1 MEMDMTL
8 YDKCA
13 REHAERQKA
22 KDSDREAAQAK
33 WAQVAEAAAAMGVTV
48 PPP

>member
-13 REHAERQKA
+13 RENTEKQKA
-22 KDSDREAAQAK
+22 KETDREAAEAK
-33 WAQVAEAAAAMGVTV
+33 WAQITEAAAAMGVTL